1 VVDATGAIR
10 GAGQREFTQLFPQP
24 GWVEHDP
31 DEIWDSQLHAARAAL
46 ENAGVR
52 PADIAAIGIT
62 NQRETT
68 LVWDR
73 QTGLAFHNAIVW
85 QDRRTA
91 DLCKQLAA
99 AGHERAITAKTGLL
113 LDPYF
118 SGTKLRWLLD
128 HVPAARAAADQGRLC
143 FGTIDSWLMWK
154 LCGVHLTDVTNA
166 SRTLLFNI
174 HTSDWDPELLGL
186 LGIPREAL
194 PKVVA
199 SCGLAAQTQ
208 ATWLECE
215 IPVAGIA
222 GDQQAAL
229 FGQACFSAG
238 AAKNTYGTGCFMLMH
253 TGERPVMSQR
263 RLLTTA
269 ASTADGSKAY
279 ALEGSV
285 FMAGAAVQWLR
296 DGLGIIRQA
305 HEVEALAAQVADTG
319 GVYLVPA
326 FTGLGAPHWDPS
338 ARGLII
344 GLTRGTEA
352 AHIARATLEGIA
364 YQSAEVLTA
373 MQADAGIEISRL
385 QVDGG
390 VTRNDL
396 LMQFQADVL
405 GVPVVRPRIFE
416 STAMGAAFLAG
427 LGIGFWKDPAELAA
441 RREIDRVFEPAMSR
455 DRAETLLAGW
465 RKAVDRAKDWAEA

>member
-1 VVDATGAIR
+1 VVDESGAIR
-10 GAGQREFTQLFPQP
+10 GTGQQEFTQFFPQP

-31 DEIWDSQLHAARAAL
+31 EEIWGSQLQAMRWAL
-46 ENAGVR
+46 EQAGV
-52 PADIAAIGIT
+52 PPVDIAAIGIT

-68 LVWDR
+68 VVWDR
-73 QTGLAFHNAIVW
+73 QTGQALHNAIVW

-91 DLCKQLAA
+91 ELCKQLAA
-99 AGHERAITAKTGLL
+99 AGHEPAISAKTGLI

-128 HVPAARAAADQGRLC
+128 QVPAVRAAAEQGRLC
-143 FGTIDSWLMWK
+143 FGTVDSWLLWK

-166 SRTLLFNI
+166 SRTLFFNI
-174 HTSDWDPELLGL
+174 HTGDWDAEILEIM
-186 LGIPREAL
+186 GIPREAL
-194 PKVVA
+194 PKVIP
-199 SCGLAAQTQ
+199 SCGLAAHTK
-208 ATWLECE
+208 TEWLGREV
-215 IPVAGIA
+215 PVAGIA

-229 FGQACFSAG
+229 FGQGCFSAG
-238 AAKNTYGTGCFMLMH
+238 SAKNTYGTGCFMLMH
-253 TGERPVMSQR
+253 TGDRPVMSKR

-269 ASTADGSKAY
+269 ACPTDSAKAY

-296 DGLGIIRQA
+296 DGLGIIHQA
-305 HEVEALAAQVADTG
+305 EDVEALAGQVPDTD

-326 FTGLGAPHWDPS
+326 FVGLGAPHWDPS

-344 GLTRGTEA
+344 GLTRGTKA

-396 LMQFQADVL
+396 LMQFQADLL

-427 LGIGFWKDPAELAA
+427 LGVGFWKDPGELAA
-441 RREIDRVFEPAMSR
+441 RRVIDRVFEPAMSR
-455 DRAETLLAGW
+455 DRAEHLLAGW